1 MVMDRRTGTLPNQ
14 RVAGMTLLELMI
26 ALTLTALLL
35 LGLIQIVSAASS
47 STRLQR
53 NQAQLQENARL
64 AMTRISRFVREAG
77 FNPEP
82 WDEIRPALGLLG
94 DSMDNVS
101 GASDRL
107 AVQSWSDVNC
117 FDNRNPELDSHGN
130 PAFFIRES
138 VFDLN
143 SSRGLTWECLYG
155 PSLAEMVKQVRRE
168 GFIQNV
174 DSFQV
179 LYGEDS
185 DRDSVIDKWVKAGQW
200 LSSGHVLGI
209 RFALLLAS
217 GDRVTEKTL
226 GTFEVLDST
235 LVKQPDGFL
244 RRVFRFAAAIRSKTG

>member
-1 MVMDRRTGTLPNQ
+1 MRHCTGTG
-14 RVAGMTLLELMI
+14 RVRLTTGMTLLELMI
-26 ALTLTALLL
+26 ALSLAALLL

-47 STRLQR
+47 ATRLQR

-64 AMTRISRFVREAG
+64 AITLISRFAREAG

-82 WDEIRPALGLLG
+82 WDRSRPDLGLVD

-101 GASDRL
+101 VTSDRL
-107 AVQSWSDVNC
+107 AVRSWSDINC

-130 PAFFIRES
+130 PAFYVRES

-143 SSRGLTWECLYG
+143 ASRGLTWQCRYG
-155 PSLAEMVKQVRRE
+155 PALTEMVTQIRRQ

-185 DRDSVIDKWVKAGQW
+185 NQDSIVDHWVKAGHWIAPEQI
-200 LSSGHVLGI
+200 LGI
-209 RFALLLAS
+209 RFGLLLAS
-217 GDRVTEKTL
+217 EDRVAEQTRR
-226 GTFEVLDST
+226 TFKVLDS
-235 LVKQPDGFL
+235 LLEKKADGFL
-244 RRVFRFAAAIRSKTG
+244 RRVFGFTTAIRSKTG